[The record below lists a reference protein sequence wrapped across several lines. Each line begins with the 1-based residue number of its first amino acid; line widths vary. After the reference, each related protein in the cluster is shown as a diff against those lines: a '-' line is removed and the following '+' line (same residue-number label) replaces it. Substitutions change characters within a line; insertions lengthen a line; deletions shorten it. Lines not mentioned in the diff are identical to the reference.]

1 MKVSA
6 AGSRLIEWLEVDEQS
21 EGQRIDNFLINHL
34 KGVPKSFI
42 YRVLRRGEVRVNKG
56 RVKPDYRLQ
65 RGDVVRV
72 PPLRRPEATT
82 LPPPGRHLIDVFII
96 SVLYEDSGL
105 LIINMPPG
113 VAVHGGSGV
122 NHNNNEA
129 LRS

>member
-6 AGSRLIEWLEVDEQS
+6 ACSSLIEWLEVDELS
-21 EGQRIDNFLINHL
+21 EGQRIDNYLIKLL

-65 RGDVVRV
+65 SGDVVRV
-72 PPLRRPEATT
+72 PPLRRPDAPT
-82 LPPPGRHLIDVFII
+82 LPPPGRQLIEVINN
-96 SVLYEDSGL
+96 SVLDEDSGL
-105 LIINMPPG
+105 LLINKPSG

-122 NHNNNEA
+122 NHGII
-129 LRS
+129 